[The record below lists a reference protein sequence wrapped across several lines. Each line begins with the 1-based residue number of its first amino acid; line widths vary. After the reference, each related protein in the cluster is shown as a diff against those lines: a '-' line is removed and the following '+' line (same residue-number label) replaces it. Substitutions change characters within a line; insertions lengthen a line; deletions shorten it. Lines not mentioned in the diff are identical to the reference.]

1 MDSIDYDSLIQEA
14 LRSVVRN
21 TLGTVIA
28 SGLPATHHFYI
39 TFRTDRDDVI
49 MPSYL
54 REQHPDE
61 VTIVLQHQ
69 FWDLEVDAHK
79 FSVTLSFNG
88 MQERLSVPFTALVSF
103 MDPSVKFGLQ
113 FLPENPPTS
122 TLESPDAANSKSK
135 KKSGKG
141 KKGSKDNI
149 VTLDTFRKKKT

>member
-1 MDSIDYDSLIQEA
+1 MDGIDYDTLIQEA

-21 TLGTVIA
+21 TLNGLLVN
-28 SGLPATHHFYI
+28 GLPGSHHFYI
-39 TFRTDRDDVI
+39 TFRTDRDDVV

-69 FWDLEVDAHK
+69 FWDLEVDTNK

-113 FLPENPPTS
+113 FLPDSPPTPA
-122 TLESPDAANSKSK
+122 LENAGGKSK
-135 KKSGKG
+135 IKKKNNTDKKSDKN
-141 KKGSKDNI
+141 NI
-149 VTLDTFRKKKT
+149 VTLDSFRKK

>member
-21 TLGTVIA
+21 TL
-28 SGLPATHHFYI
+28 SGLIANGLPGSHHFYI

-88 MQERLSVPFTALVSF
+88 MQERLSVPFAALVSF

-113 FLPENPPTS
+113 FLPEPPATPA
-122 TLESPDAANSKSK
+122 LENSDDKENSKKKKSKSK
-135 KKSGKG
+135 KSDKN
-141 KKGSKDNI
+141 NI
-149 VTLDTFRKKKT
+149 LTLDSFRKKKT